1 MEHLILVINPGS
13 TSTKLAVYENKKQKC
28 ETSLHHSNED
38 LARFGEIV
46 EQRSFR
52 EKLIVRWLEDKGIP
66 LLRLTAVVARGGL
79 LAPMPG
85 GTYSINTTMVSQL
98 ERGLYGKH
106 ASNLAGL
113 IAYDLG
119 RRLNIPAYIVDPVV
133 VDEMEPIARISGLP
147 EIERKSIFH
156 ALNHKASAKK
166 AADLMGCGYDQLN
179 LIVAHLGGGISIG
192 AHHRGRVVDVNN
204 ALTGEGP
211 FSPERSGSLP
221 PADLINY
228 YFDNGC
234 TKGELIRKFAGNSGL
249 VAQVGTNDC
258 RLIEAK
264 IAEGDSRSR
273 LYLETMAYQIAK
285 EIGRISTVLCGK
297 VDQIVLTGG
306 LAYSA
311 VLVGEIEKRVG
322 FIAPLQVLPGENEL
336 EALALGAWRV
346 LAGEEE
352 VRDYAGGGVNK

>member
-1 MEHLILVINPGS
+1 MEQIILVINPGS
-13 TSTKLAVYENKKQKC
+13 TSTKLAVYKDKEKKN

-38 LARFGEIV
+38 LAQFSEIV
-46 EQRSFR
+46 DQRSFR
-52 EKLIVRWLEDKGIP
+52 EGLIVRWLEEEGLP
-66 LLRLTAVVARGGL
+66 LQSLTALVARGGL

-85 GTYSINTTMVSQL
+85 GTYKINEKMVRQL
-98 ERGLYGKH
+98 EQGLYGKH

-147 EIERKSIFH
+147 GIERKSIFH

-166 AADLMGCGYDQLN
+166 AAEQAGSRYDQLN

-192 AHHRGRVVDVNN
+192 AHQRGKVIDVNN

-221 PADLINY
+221 PPALVDY
-228 YFDNGC
+228 YFDSGS
-234 TKGELIRKFAGNSGL
+234 TKSELIRKFAGNSGL
-249 VAQVGTNDC
+249 VAHVGTNDC
-258 RLIEAK
+258 RLIETK
-264 IAEGDSRSR
+264 IAAGDDRSR

-306 LAYSA
+306 LAYSTL
-311 VLVGEIEKRVG
+311 LVDEIKKRVG
-322 FIAPLQVLPGENEL
+322 FIAPIKVLPGENEL

-352 VRDYAGGGVNK
+352 VRSYAGGEVN

>member
-1 MEHLILVINPGS
+1 MEQVILVINPGS
-13 TSTKLAVYENKKQKC
+13 TSTKLAVYRNKEQKH

-38 LARFGEIV
+38 LARFSEIV
-46 EQRSFR
+46 EQRAFR
-52 EKLIVRWLEDKGIP
+52 EDLIIRWLAEEGIP
-66 LLRLTAVVARGGL
+66 LESLTALVARGGL

-85 GTYSINTTMVSQL
+85 GTYRINEVMVRQL
-98 ERGLYGKH
+98 EQGLYGKH
-106 ASNLAGL
+106 ACNLAGL

-119 RRLNIPAYIVDPVV
+119 SRLNIPAYIVDPVV
-133 VDEMEPIARISGLP
+133 VDELLPIARVSGLP

-166 AADLMGCGYDQLN
+166 AAEQTGRKYDKLN

-192 AHHRGRVVDVNN
+192 AHSLGKVIDVNN

-221 PADLINY
+221 PRALIDY
-228 YFDNGC
+228 YFDGRH
-234 TKGELIRKFAGNSGL
+234 TKGELIRKFVGKSGL
-249 VAQVGTNDC
+249 VAYLGTNDC
-258 RLIEAK
+258 RLIEAR
-264 IAEGDSRSR
+264 IAEGDHRSR
-273 LYLETMAYQIAK
+273 LCLEAMAYQIAK

-311 VLVGEIEKRVG
+311 VLMTEIEKRVG
-322 FIAPLQVLPGENEL
+322 FIAPVMILPGENEL

-346 LAGEEE
+346 LTSEEE
-352 VRDYAGGGVNK
+352 VHDYVGGGVN